1 MFLDTQ
7 QVLKIL
13 FFKELSV
20 NESKPDKFNFPSIKK
35 DFLKVQEKGAWSQMC
50 FGFQMRPNLGE
61 DSKTPEQTQAPFLSC
76 LRWGD

>member
-50 FGFQMRPNLGE
+50 FGFSNETKFGGRL
-61 DSKTPEQTQAPFLSC
+61 
-76 LRWGD
+76 